1 MAQDDSADHD
11 EGKPAETVDESALVS
26 DDSDSDSDDSDSD
39 DGAAAAA
46 AATAAPGLSEYEQ
59 LRQRNILRNNAKME
73 SLGLT
78 ENTLMKK
85 EKKPR
90 SPRKPKSKVPS

>member
-11 EGKPAETVDESALVS
+11 EGTPETVDESALVS

-39 DGAAAAA
+39 GAATTSAS
-46 AATAAPGLSEYEQ
+46 GLSEYEQ
-59 LRQRNILRNNAKME
+59 LRQRNILRNNAEMKR
-73 SLGLT
+73 LGLT

-85 EKKPR
+85 EKQPR